1 MRLVPP
7 HARVPAPVSALALF
21 AWLACTACPG
31 SLSYPPEAFGGGD
44 DAGSTTTPQEA
55 GNGSCPDVPTMF
67 AHTCGVSGCHDA
79 NTKAQ
84 ALDLASPNVAMRLV
98 GVPATEGAGLLIDTK
113 SAAQS
118 VVYTKLL
125 QPPPFGSR
133 MPLTGALDDATI
145 QCVLTWVT
153 SQAGSNQPGPDG
165 GPPPMVDAGMQPME
179 AGPTFATM
187 RVAAGQTAAV
197 NDAQGNAWGADVNY
211 TGGMAY
217 VESTPVSIAGT
228 DTPALYNGQRYGN
241 PSFTY
246 QFTVPNGAYTVTLKF
261 AELYVNGPGM
271 RQFGI
276 AINGTAVETNFDI
289 YAAAGGMNTAIDK
302 SYPVN
307 VTGGMIQLSFTTGAI
322 QFPKVDA
329 IEVSQGSGDGGM

>member
-1 MRLVPP
+1 MRPTS
-7 HARVPAPVSALALF
+7 PAIRIPGPVSALALLT
-21 AWLACTACPG
+21 WLACTACPG
-31 SLSYPPEAFGGGD
+31 SLGYPPEAFAGGD
-44 DAGSTTTPQEA
+44 DAGTTMTAQE
-55 GNGSCPDVPTMF
+55 GGPGSCPDVPTMF

-79 NTKAQ
+79 TTKAQ

-98 GVPATEGAGLLIDTK
+98 GVPATEGAGFLIDTT
-113 SAAQS
+113 SAPQS

-145 QCVLTWVT
+145 QCVLTWVK
-153 SQAGSNQPGPDG
+153 SQAGGNQPVVDG

-179 AGPTFATM
+179 AGPTFATV

-197 NDAQGNAWGADVNY
+197 NDAQGNAWSPDANY
-211 TGGMAY
+211 TGGMPY
-217 VESTPVSIAGT
+217 VESMPVSIAGT
-228 DTPALYNGQRYGN
+228 DSPALYNGQRYGN
-241 PSFTY
+241 PSFDY
-246 QFTVPNGAYTVTLKF
+246 QFTVPNGPYTVTLKF

-302 SYPVN
+302 SYPVT
-307 VTGGMIQLSFTTGAI
+307 VTGGMIQLSFTTGSI

-329 IEVSQGSGDGGM
+329 IEISQGSGDGGM